1 MKYVEKMKFTTAAT
15 SNTLINGDCIEIMG
29 NMDANSVDLILVD
42 PPYGTTAH
50 KWDTVLDLPTMWR
63 RVKTVLKP
71 NGLVVFTSSQPFTTT
86 LISSNIEMFQQTLV
100 WNKRFAA
107 DFVLSKKRPLT
118 IHEDIVI
125 FGCGIGKTCY
135 NPQTTS
141 REEPIKSGGK
151 IKPSYLTVNG
161 KWDSSSVKKVY
172 TTKLPESII
181 NISNRSEK
189 RGHHPTQKPVGLME
203 YLIKTYSNSGDTV
216 LDFTMGSGTTGVACV
231 NTGRNFIGIELDSKY
246 YETACNR
253 VFNAVELLKENHD

>member
-71 NGLVVFTSSQPFTTT
+71 NGLVVFTSSQPFTTA

-135 NPQTTS
+135 NPQLTKRDT
-141 REEPIKSGGK
+141 PIKKGSNR
-151 IKPSYLTVNG
+151 KPSFLSATG
-161 KWDSSSVKKVY
+161 EWDDFACKTY
-172 TTKLPESII
+172 TEKLPESII